1 MKRLFAIFLAA
12 AMLLGLCA
20 CGGEGEAPSTEPAS
34 SVPETTQPAA
44 TGLQVGFGRGD
55 ITPTESVPLQGGANP
70 AERMSEGIKTY
81 LYALCIAVTDE
92 AGETAVIMSVDTATI
107 SGYYKEMQQWIKK
120 EYGIDNDH
128 FIISAIHQHSS
139 PSPDTGSVPSSKR
152 YMTLAIDQMKKAIT
166 QAMEDRAPAEIYINT
181 VETQALN
188 FVRRYIA
195 NDGTLVTDNS
205 GDASSG
211 LARHETEADNTMQLV
226 KFVREGK
233 KPIIVANFQAHPHN
247 GYDSKDAHGDWPY
260 YMRAK
265 VEEKLGVECMYISGA
280 GGNVNSFSRIS
291 GEMSYDRSELK
302 THGEKA
308 AGYIIAAEDSYTKVN
323 SGPVKAASSKNE
335 YGVDRAGMEYLADAM
350 VVNNA
355 LRQSEA
361 AAKEALKN
369 YPHLTS
375 VYHAKYIVI
384 RSELGETLPL
394 TVGAISIGDVAFTF
408 HQYEMYDQNG
418 MELKAGTTNTEV
430 TDFNDAAYTDL
441 QRYDNPYAMTVICTL
456 ANGHEGY
463 VPGSYAYASRG
474 YTVDITRFAQ
484 GTAEQLVTDYLQILN
499 ELHD

>member
-1 MKRLFAIFLAA
+1 MKKILTMFLMAV
-12 AMLLGLCA
+12 MLLSLCA
-20 CGGEGEAPSTEPAS
+20 CGGGGEAQTTVPAG
-34 SVPETTQPAA
+34 SVPETAQPAA
-44 TGLQVGFGRGD
+44 GLQVGFGRGD
-55 ITPTESVPLQGGANP
+55 LTPTESVPLQGGANP

-81 LYALCIAVTDE
+81 LYALCIAVTD
-92 AGETAVIMSVDTATI
+92 ADGETAVIMSVDAATVG
-107 SGYYKEMQQWIKK
+107 SYVQEMQQWIKS
-120 EYGIDNDH
+120 EYGIESDH

-139 PSPDTGSVPSSKR
+139 PAPDINSVPSSKR
-152 YMTLAIDQMKKAIT
+152 YMTQAIDQMKKAIT
-166 QAMEDRAPAEIYINT
+166 QAMEDRAPAEMYINT
-181 VETQALN
+181 VQTEALN

-195 NDGTLVTDNS
+195 NDGSLVTDNS

-211 LARHETEADNTMQLV
+211 LARHETDADSTMQLV

-247 GYDSKDAHGDWPY
+247 GYDSKDTHADWPY

-265 VEEKLGVECMYISGA
+265 VEKDLDAECMYISGA

-291 GEMSYDRSELK
+291 GEMSYDRSQLK

-323 SGPVKAASSKNE
+323 SGPVKAKSVKNE
-335 YGVDRAGMEYLADAM
+335 YGVDRAGIEYLADAM

-355 LRQSEA
+355 LSQSEA
-361 AAKEALKN
+361 AAKEVLKN

-418 MELKAGTTNTEV
+418 MELKAGTTDTEV
-430 TDFNDAAYTDL
+430 TDFNDAAYADL
-441 QRYDNPYAMTVICTL
+441 QRYDNPYAMTVVCTL

-499 ELHD
+499 ELHG